1 MKCDRYVAYDRHNC
15 KGAEH
20 VKLRVKHFLT
30 VASIY
35 KQTHL
40 LRFTIMDY
48 GEKFVDCMTNNVVEY
63 VRGGS
68 EL

>member
-30 VASIY
+30 VASIINKHICY
-35 KQTHL
+35 ASQLWT
-40 LRFTIMDY
+40 M
-48 GEKFVDCMTNNVVEY
+48 
-63 VRGGS
+63 VRS
-68 EL
+68 LSIV